1 MKAPAPPARRV
12 ALAATALLAVVAV
25 VLGVV
30 LTSGDDSG
38 SGGRDAADGGLS
50 AEQRRRADQLVS
62 VFENGTTKIQYG
74 YAENL
79 DDGRGVTAGRA
90 GFTTDDGDAL
100 EVVRAYTDKKPDNPL
115 ARFLPALKRLAD
127 GDAADGGDKADGGDS
142 DGSRPLP
149 DADYIAAWKRAAA
162 DPVFREVQDAQVDD
176 RYFTPALRAADKAG
190 LRSPLA
196 VAELYDAS
204 IQHGNGSDGDGL
216 PALVRRTTAKAGTPA
231 EAGEKAWLDA
241 FFDVRVHDLTHPV
254 NADTADEWRTSV
266 DRVEAVR
273 RLAGSGHQDLD
284 GPFTVTA
291 FGSRYSIR

>member
-30 LTSGDDSG
+30 LTGGDDSD
-38 SGGRDAADGGLS
+38 SGGGDAADGGLS

-127 GDAADGGDKADGGDS
+127 GDGADGGDS

-216 PALVRRTTAKAGTPA
+216 PALVRRTTAQAGTPA

-254 NADTADEWRTSV
+254 NADTAVEWRMSV

-273 RLAGSGHQDLD
+273 RLAESGHRDLD